1 MLFVEAITMFFTGIT
16 ITFLK
21 QLCFGL
27 WATLPLLLSLAA
39 GITLVGHVVGRKE
52 GWSRLDTLYWS
63 FITATTVGYGDL
75 RPAQNAS
82 KIASVLIA
90 FLGLMLS
97 GIVVAVTVHAVNLAL
112 DTRR

>member
-1 MLFVEAITMFFTGIT
+1 MLFVEAITMFFTGIS

-39 GITLVGHVVGRKE
+39 GITLLGYAVGRKE

>member
-1 MLFVEAITMFFTGIT
+1 MIFTGIT

-27 WATLPLLLSLAA
+27 WLTLPLLLSLVA
-39 GITLVGHVVGRKE
+39 GITLLGYGVGRKE
-52 GWSRLDTLYWS
+52 GWSRLDTFYWS

-75 RPAQNAS
+75 RPAENAS
-82 KIASVLIA
+82 KIASVLVA

-97 GIVVAVTVHAVNLAL
+97 GIIVAVTIHAVTLAL